1 MRFFALFAAIALLL
15 ASPAHAREVVDM
27 AGRHVT
33 IPDKI
38 GKVYSSSH
46 PVSLLLY
53 ALAPELLVGVNFKV
67 RDELKPFLPRDV
79 LDLPVIGAAM
89 GHGPQMNAE
98 EIVSL
103 HPDFI
108 LVWLDRFSDNDFIR
122 SQYEKVGIPV
132 LFVRLDTL
140 AQHPAALAFLGD
152 MLQRPQRAKEL
163 SDYIVA
169 AMDRVRAKVGSVP
182 PEKRRRVYYAEGR
195 EGLATECDD
204 SWHAELI
211 PLAGAENVHH
221 CQQSTHG
228 GGEAVSLEQVIA
240 YKPDFILAQDRQF
253 VASALEQPVWRN
265 VPAIST
271 HAIAFAPR
279 LPFNW
284 VDRPPSF
291 MRAIGVQW
299 LANLLYPDL
308 FPLDLRGETK
318 RFYKLFLNV
327 ELSDAN
333 LDDILR

>member
-1 MRFFALFAAIALLL
+1 MRFFALFAAIALFL
-15 ASPAHAREVVDM
+15 ASPVQAREVVDM

-53 ALAPELLVGVNFKV
+53 ALAPELLVGINFRV
-67 RDELKPFLPRDV
+67 RDEIKPYLPREV

-89 GHGPQMNAE
+89 GHGPQMNPE
-98 EIVSL
+98 EVLAL

-122 SQYEKVGIPV
+122 AQYEKAGLPV
-132 LFVRLDTL
+132 LFVKLDTL
-140 AQHPAALAFLGD
+140 ADHPAALTFLGD
-152 MLQRPQRAKEL
+152 VLQRPQRARQL

-169 AMDRVRAKVGSVP
+169 ALDRVRAATANLP
-182 PEKRRRVYYAEGR
+182 PEKRRRVYYAEGK
-195 EGLATECDD
+195 EGLSTECDD

-221 CQQSTHG
+221 CRQATHG
-228 GGEAVSLEQVIA
+228 GGETVSLEQVIA
-240 YKPDFILAQDRQF
+240 YKPDFVLAQDRQF
-253 VASALEQPVWRN
+253 VANALAQPVWRN
-265 VPAIST
+265 VPAIPSR
-271 HAIAFAPR
+271 AIAFAPR

-308 FPLDLRGETK
+308 LPLDLRGEMK

-327 ELSDAN
+327 DLSDA
-333 LDDILR
+333 DVDEVMR